1 MIAQHVSEVV
11 QDVSTAAKRPT
22 RPTLRVAHAVT
33 SQDRL
38 FDIALA
44 YARQKRLS
52 SRECEVFTRF
62 ASQGKTSKEIA
73 AELGIAYPTVK
84 LYWTRI
90 YRKLGCEDAVGALV
104 AFVREVA
111 LQLPREFHEPSATE
125 LS

>member
-1 MIAQHVSEVV
+1 MANPLIGGSPADSK
-11 QDVSTAAKRPT
+11 DK
-22 RPTLRVAHAVT
+22 
-33 SQDRL
+33 L

-44 YARQKRLS
+44 YAQSKRLS

-62 ASQGKTSKEIA
+62 VSQGKTSKEIA

-104 AFVREVA
+104 AFMREVT
-111 LQLPREFHEPSATE
+111 LSIPGE
-125 LS
+125 LFMFQPPTS